1 MEISLIGTSVTF
13 QSPSYMLENF
23 KYFEYFLNYM
33 ITDSST
39 MILKIGSKGEIFPPK
54 AIREKLGFEP
64 DQPIIMFIH
73 EDQLIVRKLNSIE
86 EILNSP
92 TKMKISYHAWKQF
105 KEDLTEEY
113 ES

>member
-1 MEISLIGTSVTF
+1 MT
-13 QSPSYMLENF
+13 PN
-23 KYFEYFLNYM
+23 
-33 ITDSST
+33 TDS

-64 DQPIIMFIH
+64 DQPILLFIH
-73 EDQLIVRKLNSIE
+73 EDQLIVRKLHSIE

-92 TKMKISYHAWKQF
+92 PKTRISYHAWKQF
-105 KEDLTEEY
+105 KEELLEEY